1 MDPTGEKSKIAGE
14 NEQGPGSFVW
24 FLLGL
29 CLCHQFSHLPELLFS
44 VFVSEDM
51 AKVGSIP
58 VFAGSL
64 SRTRCLK
71 RRSTDCM

>member
-1 MDPTGEKSKIAGE
+1 MDPTGERSKIAGE
-14 NEQGPGSFVW
+14 NLQGPGSFVW

-29 CLCHQFSHLPELLFS
+29 CLSHQLSHLPALLFS
-44 VFVSEDM
+44 VLVGEDM

-58 VFAGSL
+58 VFIGCL

-71 RRSTDCM
+71 RRSTDCI